1 MCVRQNECEREYEK
15 VCERVRVWECERVC
29 ERVRVRES
37 MRKSVC
43 ERVWEKECERVRVW
57 VCERDCEK
65 VWERCVCERVCV
77 RENECERVWERECES
92 KNVREYEKESMC
104 ERQFVWDC
112 VCKREWVWERE
123 CESVCVREN
132 ECESM
137 RKSMKEWDCV
147 RESVWKS
154 VRDCEKECECVRERV
169 WKKMSVKEYEKE
181 CERVW
186 ECVRESVWRREWECV
201 REWERGCVYCREV
214 WVRLSYLG
222 RGIRVVREG
231 ALKFK
236 LRVWRAKNRGGKLQR
251 NWLKQKLERDTEARS
266 GRVFSAEQ
274 GSSGVSEQALARCL
288 QQEYTDGHLLLGRPP
303 WLQCRGWQGTGIRN
317 QRNPGR
323 LWQWSKQSGKTLR
336 EGLFVRSWTSRHRE
350 THGLLVWLDTHGLL
364 FLPSS

>member
-1 MCVRQNECEREYEK
+1 MSVREYEK
-15 VCERVRVWECERVC
+15 ESVKVRMW
-29 ERVRVRES
+29 ES
-37 MRKSVC
+37 MRKRVC
-43 ERVWEKECERVRVW
+43 VRDSLCEI
-57 VCERDCEK
+57 
-65 VWERCVCERVCV
+65 VCV
-77 RENECERVWERECES
+77 RENECEKENVRVCVWERMSVRVWER
-92 KNVREYEKESMC
+92 
-104 ERQFVWDC
+104 VW
-112 VCKREWVWERE
+112 KSEIVWER
-123 CESVCVREN
+123 V
-132 ECESM
+132 
-137 RKSMKEWDCV
+137 
-147 RESVWKS
+147 
-154 VRDCEKECECVRERV
+154 
-169 WKKMSVKEYEKE
+169 

-186 ECVRESVWRREWECV
+186 ETVRKSVSV
-201 REWERGCVYCREV
+201 WERGCVYCREV